1 VQQDYADPSWIPDT
15 VSLGCDEV
23 SELLEEIVAESSA
36 LCRRRLADKI
46 LKLIRSSNKP
56 LSEVDFVA
64 FQRKSLAIMSG
75 IIDEMPDC
83 PEKYGV
89 AYAIGSNNLAG
100 RSMSE
105 IAAKLG
111 TTRALISHRAV
122 EFCRRYQLPPSPYM
136 KASR

>member
-1 VQQDYADPSWIPDT
+1 MKQDYADPNWRHPY
-15 VSLGCDEV
+15 DEDDD
-23 SELLEEIVAESSA
+23 SPSCEIEVARKMMSILSA
-36 LCRRRLADKI
+36 
-46 LKLIRSSNKP
+46 
-56 LSEVDFVA
+56 V
-64 FQRKSLAIMSG
+64 
-75 IIDEMPDC
+75 IDEMPDC

-89 AYAIGSNNLAG
+89 AYAIGASNLAG

-136 KASR
+136 KAHK

>member
-1 VQQDYADPSWIPDT
+1 LESGVQRDYADTHWRHPYEDEDDFPS
-15 VSLGCDEV
+15 
-23 SELLEEIVAESSA
+23 EEIEVARKMMAILSA
-36 LCRRRLADKI
+36 
-46 LKLIRSSNKP
+46 
-56 LSEVDFVA
+56 V
-64 FQRKSLAIMSG
+64 
-75 IIDEMPDC
+75 IDEMPDC

-122 EFCRRYQLPPSPYM
+122 EFCRRHQLPPSPYM
-136 KASR
+136 KASL